1 MTQRI
6 LFLLVASVVLFPAC
20 SAGPSEEPAAEA
32 EQQAPAEVAVAKE
45 FDAADL
51 KARLDAGENVYL
63 LDVRRPEEL
72 AEHGAIEGYV
82 NIPIDELE
90 ARVSEV
96 PKDRKV
102 VVYCMRGGRASRGAD
117 LLAKEGHSGVEF
129 GGITAWKEHG
139 YPVVEPKAA
148 GQ

>member
-6 LFLLVASVVLFPAC
+6 LFLLVASVVLFSAC
-20 SAGPSEEPAAEA
+20 SAGPTGEPAAEA
-32 EQQAPAEVAVAKE
+32 GQQASGELTAPKE

-63 LDVRRPEEL
+63 LDVRTPEEL
-72 AEHGAIEGYV
+72 TEHGAIEGYV

-117 LLAKEGHSGVEF
+117 LLAKEGHSGIEF

-139 YPVVEPKAA
+139 YPVVEPKSA

>member
-6 LFLLVASVVLFPAC
+6 FFPLLASMILFSAC
-20 SAGPSEEPAAEA
+20 SPGPADTAAAEA
-32 EQQAPAEVAVAKE
+32 EHQAPVEVAASKE

-51 KARLDAGENVYL
+51 KARLDGGENVYL

-72 AEHGAIEGYV
+72 VEHGAIEGYV

-96 PKDRKV
+96 PTDRKV

-117 LLAKEGHSGVEF
+117 LLTKQGHSGVEF

-139 YPVVEPKAA
+139 YPVVQPKAS